1 MSRHPEP
8 VAVADLASL
17 LQQWPHRGANGEPTR
32 VLIGNCFHE
41 IPVRPLPLVEAGPIE
56 SDDGGHQN
64 LILYPAA
71 RELPEGSVGPNA
83 TALDLALASIRYRQ
97 TVPPEIY
104 NPDTDMALAL
114 RAVEAITRCQGLRI

>member
-1 MSRHPEP
+1 MSRHLEP

-17 LQQWPHRGANGEPTR
+17 LQQWPHRGADDKPTR
-32 VLIGNCFHE
+32 VLIGNSFHE
-41 IPVRPLPLVEAGPIE
+41 IPVRPLPLVAAGPVE

-71 RELPEGSVGPNA
+71 RELPEGSTDTNA
-83 TALDLALASIRYRQ
+83 TALDLALACIRYRQ

-104 NPDTDMALAL
+104 NPETDMALAL